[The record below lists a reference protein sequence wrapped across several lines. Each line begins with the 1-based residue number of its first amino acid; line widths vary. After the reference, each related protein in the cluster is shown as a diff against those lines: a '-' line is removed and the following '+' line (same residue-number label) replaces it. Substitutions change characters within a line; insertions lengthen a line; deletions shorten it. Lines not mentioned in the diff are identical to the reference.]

1 VPNAARLNFGGQ
13 WVMQGYELSE
23 RTLKPG
29 ATFGL
34 KTYWTATM
42 GAPASLFVHV
52 TGDDGR
58 MWVNA
63 SQAIQPGV
71 TSVDLTLAP
80 DTPPGLYNF
89 VVGVF
94 ESGGTQSRLMLL
106 GDDGHEIDSQIR
118 LTGLRV
124 IP

>member
-1 VPNAARLNFGGQ
+1 
-13 WVMQGYELSE
+13 M
-23 RTLKPG
+23 T
-29 ATFGL
+29 
-34 KTYWTATM
+34 TYWTALK
-42 GAPASLFVHV
+42 GQPASIFVHV

-63 SQAIQPGV
+63 SQPIQPGI
-71 TSVDLTLAP
+71 TRADLTLAP
-80 DTPPGLYNF
+80 DTPAGLYNL

-94 ESGGTQSRLMLL
+94 EAGGAQDRFMLL
-106 GDDGHEIDSQIR
+106 GADGHEIDSQIR